1 MPDTGLTDL
10 TSARTG
16 TSQPPGPTAQPG
28 AIEQAPASRPAKI
41 GLRSALTGLALLTVG
56 MTALVIH
63 LTWSY
68 AARRNVAEVVGQ
80 LNLQIVGSVQHE
92 IRDTLNDAW
101 SVQEAVRSIFFQ
113 EAIKPTDE
121 AKREFIFLA
130 LLRSHPTLS
139 WIAIGFPDGGFF
151 GALRA
156 ADDEIDMVEVK
167 RDPETG
173 VRQQRVDTYM
183 PQSGDVLFRGREI
196 TPSDFDATAQTWYKR
211 AVAEDGPGWS
221 ILSHLPYRDRPAI
234 VTSTPIMIDREFSG
248 VIAVVV
254 ELDRL
259 SQFLAGLHVGKT
271 GTVVVLN
278 HAGKVVASAASAVLK
293 QQRAGEMPELGTLA
307 RDHPMLASMA
317 ALFDG
322 NRLSLADL
330 TETRQVQTTDPHD
343 GRKYFVTLSPLKFN
357 SWVVATVVPAD
368 DFLASIERSAMMLL
382 LVLAV
387 LTLTVAAIAILSANR
402 LVAAPLLRIAG
413 QLKYI
418 EGFRL
423 DRVSRLASPL
433 RELDNLSGA
442 LWQMSRG
449 LASFQKYMPTELVR
463 TLVSHG
469 IEARPG
475 GHQQTLTVMFTDIA
489 GYTAI
494 SERLGDNVVPLL
506 AEYLEAVS
514 TAVLNHNGTIDK
526 FIGDGVMA
534 FWGAPLPNERHA
546 IDACAAA
553 LECQHLLT
561 LQRRAAEGQGR
572 TPLRMR
578 VGVNTGRMLVGNIGS
593 NERLSYT
600 VIGDPV
606 NVASRLEPLGKLYGA
621 DIIIG
626 EDTRSA
632 AGEAIIVRRLDRVA
646 VYGRTGGLVIYEL
659 LGMAADDGGTE
670 APEWAR
676 TYESGLSA
684 YEDRRWSDAIGFFEA
699 TAALRDRVDR
709 PSQILAERCRACLA
723 DPPPD
728 DWLPIS
734 VLESKS

>member
-1 MPDTGLTDL
+1 MPDMRVNDYKSTPTGVL
-10 TSARTG
+10 REV
-16 TSQPPGPTAQPG
+16 PPAAEP
-28 AIEQAPASRPAKI
+28 RPSKHRSVRGKI
-41 GLRSALTGLALLTVG
+41 GLRAVL
-56 MTALVIH
+56 TALVLMTVAITAVVIH

-80 LNLQIVGSVQHE
+80 LNRQIVGSVQHE
-92 IRDTLNDAW
+92 IRATLNDAW
-101 SVQEAVRSIFFQ
+101 SVQGAVRSIFFQ

-173 VRQQRVDTYM
+173 VRRQRVDTYA

-221 ILSHLPYRDRPAI
+221 MLRHLPYRDRPAI
-234 VTSTPIMIDREFSG
+234 VTSTPIMIDHDFSG

-254 ELDRL
+254 ELERL
-259 SQFLAGLHVGKT
+259 SQFLGGLHVGKT
-271 GTVVVLN
+271 GTVIVLN
-278 HAGKVVASAASAVLK
+278 RGGKVVASSASAVLK
-293 QQRAGEMPELGTLA
+293 QQRAGEMPELDTLA
-307 RDHPMLASMA
+307 RDHPMLASISGVV
-317 ALFDG
+317 DG
-322 NRLSLADL
+322 NRLSLVHL
-330 TETRQVQTTDPHD
+330 TETRQLRAIGPLD
-343 GRKYFVTLSPLKFN
+343 GREYFVTFSPLNFDD
-357 SWVVATVVPAD
+357 WIVATVIPAD
-368 DFLASIERSAMMLL
+368 DFLASIERNAMIL
-382 LVLAV
+382 LVVLVV
-387 LTLTVAAIAILSANR
+387 LTLIVAAIAILTANH

-413 QLKYI
+413 QLKLI
-418 EGFRL
+418 EEFRL

-463 TLVSHG
+463 TLVSQG
-469 IEARPG
+469 VEARPG
-475 GHQQTLTVMFTDIA
+475 GHQQTLTVMFTDLA
-489 GYTAI
+489 GYTGI
-494 SERLGDNVVPLL
+494 SEQLGDNVVPLL

-514 TAVLNHNGTIDK
+514 TAVLNHSGTIDK
-526 FIGDGVMA
+526 YIGDGVMA
-534 FWGAPLPNERHA
+534 FWGAPLPSERHA
-546 IDACAAA
+546 VDACSAA
-553 LECQHLLT
+553 LECQRLMT
-561 LQRRAAEGQGR
+561 LQRRSAEDRGT

-578 VGVNTGRMLVGNIGS
+578 IGINTGRMLVGNIGS
-593 NERLSYT
+593 SNRLSYT

-606 NVASRLEPLGKLYGA
+606 NVASRLEPLGKQYGV

-626 EDTRSA
+626 EDTRLA
-632 AGEAIIVRRLDRVA
+632 AGDAIIVRRLDRIA

-659 LGMAADDGGTE
+659 LGTAADTGTTS
-670 APEWAR
+670 AEWFQ
-676 TYESGLSA
+676 TYEAGLAA
-684 YEDRRWSDAIGFFEA
+684 YEDRRWSAAIRLFEE
-699 TAALRDRVDR
+699 TTALRGTVDR
-709 PSQILAERCRACLA
+709 PAEILIKRCRACLA
-723 DPPPD
+723 HPPSD

-734 VLESKS
+734 ILESKS

>member
-1 MPDTGLTDL
+1 MPDTGLTDR
-10 TSARTG
+10 TSIITEA
-16 TSQPPGPTAQPG
+16 SQESGPTVQPRATG
-28 AIEQAPASRPAKI
+28 RAPASRPGKI
-41 GLRSALTGLALLTVG
+41 GLRSALAGLVLLTVG
-56 MTALVIH
+56 ITALVIH

-68 AARRNVAEVVGQ
+68 AARRNVAEVVEQ
-80 LNLQIVGSVQHE
+80 LNRQIVGSVQHE
-92 IRDTLNDAW
+92 IRAILNDAW

-167 RDPETG
+167 RDRETG
-173 VRQQRVDTYM
+173 VRQQRVDTYA

-196 TPSDFDATAQTWYKR
+196 IPSNFDATAQTWYTR

-221 ILSHLPYRDRPAI
+221 MLSHLPYRDRPAI
-234 VTSTPIMIDREFSG
+234 VTSTPIMIDLEFSG

-254 ELDRL
+254 ELERL

-271 GTVVVLN
+271 GTVVLLN
-278 HAGKVVASAASAVLK
+278 RSGKVVASAASAVLK
-293 QQRAGEMPELGTLA
+293 QQQADEMPELDTLA
-307 RDHPMLASMA
+307 RDQPMLASMA

-330 TETRQVQTTDPHD
+330 TETRQVQTTDPLD
-343 GRKYFVTLSPLKFN
+343 GKKYFVTLSPLNFN
-357 SWVVATVVPAD
+357 NWVVATVIPTD
-368 DFLASIERSAMMLL
+368 DFLASIQRSAMILL
-382 LVLAV
+382 FVLAV
-387 LTLTVAAIAILSANR
+387 LTLAVAAIAILSANR
-402 LVAAPLLRIAG
+402 LVAVPLLRIAG
-413 QLKYI
+413 QLKHI

-423 DRVSRLASPL
+423 DRVIRLASPL
-433 RELDNLSGA
+433 RELDDLSGT

-469 IEARPG
+469 VEARPG
-475 GHQQTLTVMFTDIA
+475 GRQQTLTVMFTDLA

-494 SERLGDNVVPLL
+494 SEQLGDNVVPLL

-514 TAVLNHNGTIDK
+514 TAVLNHRGTIDK

-534 FWGAPLPNERHA
+534 FWGAPLPDERHA

-553 LECQHLLT
+553 VDCQHLLT
-561 LQRRAAEGQGR
+561 LQRRAAEDQGT

-578 VGVNTGRMLVGNIGS
+578 IGINTGRMLVGNIGS
-593 NERLSYT
+593 DERLSYT

-626 EDTRSA
+626 EDTRAA
-632 AGEAIIVRRLDRVA
+632 AGDAIIVRRLDRVA
-646 VYGRTGGLVIYEL
+646 VYGRTGGLAIYEL
-659 LGMAADDGGTE
+659 LGMAADAGGTE
-670 APEWAR
+670 APEWVR
-676 TYESGLSA
+676 IYESGLSA
-684 YEDRRWSDAIGFFEA
+684 YEDRRWSKAISLFEA
-699 TAALRDRVDR
+699 AATLRDGDDR
-709 PSQILAERCRACLA
+709 PSQILVERCRACLA
-723 DPPPD
+723 VPPPD

-734 VLESKS
+734 VLEWKS